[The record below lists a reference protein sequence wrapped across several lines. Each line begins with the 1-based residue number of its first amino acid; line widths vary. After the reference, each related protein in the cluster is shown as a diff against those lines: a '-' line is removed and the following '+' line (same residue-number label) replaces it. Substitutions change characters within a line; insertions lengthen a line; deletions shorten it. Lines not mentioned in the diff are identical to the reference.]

1 MTITYVVEEDHLY
14 VNMTNRCPNAC
25 GFCVRSLNERKDGE
39 ADLWLE
45 REPTREEILEH
56 LKSKD
61 LDSYR
66 ELVFCGYGEPTCRF
80 DDLVWLCRQVR
91 QISCVNIRLNT
102 NGLSDLINGR
112 STAPELDGLLDSI
125 SISLNASTPEKYQ
138 EICHSKF
145 GLEALPAILKF
156 TKTVGMYVP
165 KVYMTVVDNM
175 PREEISA
182 CEKQCQETG
191 AIFRVRQFLDH
202 QSYVET

>member
-25 GFCVRSLNERKDGE
+25 GFCVRSLNERKEGE

-56 LKSKD
+56 LKEKD

-66 ELVFCGYGEPTCRF
+66 ELIFCGYGEPTCRF
-80 DDLVWLCRQVR
+80 DDLVWLCQQVR

-112 STAPELDGLLDSI
+112 STAPELDGLLDSV

-138 EICHSKF
+138 EICHSEF

-156 TKTVGMYVP
+156 TKTVGLYVP

-175 PREEISA
+175 PHDEISA
-182 CEKQCQETG
+182 CERLCHETG
-191 AIFRVRQFLDH
+191 ATFRVREFLDH
-202 QSYVET
+202 QSYVEK